1 MKKVII
7 LAASVVLLASCT
19 GRKTST
25 EEVEINTDSTTVVA
39 EEPTDTKGYDL
50 EAIAKVIEGAETVM
64 GFREG
69 RASVV
74 KDGKL
79 GVIDKKG
86 NIIIPFEYG
95 YSVYKYTEGILCC
108 HKEDTR
114 YYFDH
119 DGKLLFTSEYG
130 GSCQFHDGLACI
142 YKDGKY
148 TYIDKTGK
156 LAFDEEWEWAEDFS
170 DGMALVMGDNGWGF
184 IDTTG
189 KLVIPYQYDSPSE
202 RNPEGF
208 HEGLA
213 AVIIDPTRELFGYI
227 DKTGKQVFPK
237 LYPFDSQFSEGLANV
252 YDREIERYVYIDKT
266 GKTVITLDEGDTG
279 SDFSE
284 GLSFIHKNGTSY
296 ACINKKGEQVFSLP
310 DTYKDVHRFSEG
322 RALVW
327 DGTAYG
333 FIDTTGKLVIP
344 CEYTCYEG
352 FSEGMVPVQKDGKSG
367 YLDREGNSTFDYNQ

>member
-1 MKKVII
+1 MKKIFLFASMG
-7 LAASVVLLASCT
+7 LALLASCT
-19 GRKTST
+19 GKKTNT
-25 EEVEINTDSTTVVA
+25 EGEPTDSTAVA
-39 EEPTDTKGYDL
+39 VEQTEPEKEYDL

-64 GFREG
+64 GFSEG
-69 RASVV
+69 RASVIN

-95 YSVYKYTEGILCC
+95 YSVYRFSEGVLCC
-108 HKEDTR
+108 HKNDTR

-119 DGKLLFTSEYG
+119 DGNVLFTSEYG
-130 GSCQFHDGLACI
+130 GSCRFHDGFACI

-156 LAFDEEWEWAEDFS
+156 QAFPEEWEWAEDFS
-170 DGMALVMGDNGWGF
+170 DGMALVMGEGGWGF

-213 AVIIDPTRELFGYI
+213 AVIIDPSRELFGYI

-237 LYPFDSQFSEGLANV
+237 LYYNDSQFSEGLAAV
-252 YDREIERYVYIDKT
+252 YDRDLDRHGYIDKT
-266 GKTVITLDEGDTG
+266 GKMVITLDEGYNGDN
-279 SDFSE
+279 FRE
-284 GLSFIHKNGTSY
+284 GLATIRKHGTPSAFIDKAG
-296 ACINKKGEQVFSLP
+296 KQVIQL
-310 DTYKDVHRFSEG
+310 DGTYKDVEPFYEG
-322 RALVW
+322 RARVW

-333 FIDTTGKLVIP
+333 FINTEGKLVIP
-344 CEYTCYEG
+344 CQYTCYEG
-352 FSEGMVPVQKDGKSG
+352 FSEGLVPVTKDGKCG
-367 YLDREGNSTFDYNQ
+367 YLDLEGNSTFDYQ